1 MHAAARQFNTTPKM
15 VAKWVERPHNLRNVL
30 AALASMWARRSLPL
44 SICRLQNT
52 STYIEQRNSL

>member
-30 AALASMWARRSLPL
+30 AALHRCRRAAA
-44 SICRLQNT
+44 
-52 STYIEQRNSL
+52 